1 MVDLKRMRYLIRR
14 YPMACL
20 RAEQAR
26 IRAQKLTRTISDAP
40 RGGGSMNS
48 TEEGLLYRVE
58 ALERKKAIWDELCR
72 MREELAPI
80 IDALE
85 NQAMERLAK
94 TGDVER
100 ARKDMLEVQFAR
112 MRYLEGKSAREIS
125 YNLAY
130 SEQHV
135 FRVIGNAERKIKSM
149 E

>member
-1 MVDLKRMRYLIRR
+1 
-14 YPMACL
+14 MACL

-130 SEQHV
+130 SVQHV
-135 FRVIGNAERKIKSM
+135 FRVIGNAEQKIQSA

>member
-58 ALERKKAIWDELCR
+58 ALERKKEIWDELCR

>member
-1 MVDLKRMRYLIRR
+1 MVDLKRMRHLIRR
-14 YPMACL
+14 YPIACL

-72 MREELAPI
+72 MREELAPLV
-80 IDALE
+80 DALE
-85 NQAMERLAK
+85 SP
-94 TGDVER
+94 
-100 ARKDMLEVQFAR
+100 LEVQCMR
-112 MRYLEGKSAREIS
+112 MRYLEGRSVREIS

-135 FRVIGNAERKIKSM
+135 FRVIGNAERKIQSA

>member
-72 MREELAPI
+72 MREELSPI

-85 NQAMERLAK
+85 VQAKKRFAGTDDEK
-94 TGDVER
+94 R
-100 ARKDMLEVQFAR
+100 ARRDMLEVQCMR
-112 MRYLEGKSAREIS
+112 MRYLEGRSVREIS

-135 FRVIGNAERKIKSM
+135 FRVIGNAERKIQSA

>member
-1 MVDLKRMRYLIRR
+1 MVDLNRMRHLIRR

-135 FRVIGNAERKIKSM
+135 FRVIGNAERKIQSA

>member
-1 MVDLKRMRYLIRR
+1 
-14 YPMACL
+14 MACL

-58 ALERKKAIWDELCR
+58 ALERKNAIWDELCR
-72 MREELAPI
+72 MREELAPLV
-80 IDALE
+80 DALE
-85 NQAMERLAK
+85 SP
-94 TGDVER
+94 
-100 ARKDMLEVQFAR
+100 LEVQCMR
-112 MRYLEGKSAREIS
+112 MRYLEGRSVREIS

-135 FRVIGNAERKIKSM
+135 FRVIGNAERKIQSA

>member
-1 MVDLKRMRYLIRR
+1 MVDLERMRHLIRR

-85 NQAMERLAK
+85 VQAEEHFAK
-94 TGDVER
+94 TGDAER
-100 ARKDMLEVQFAR
+100 ARRDMLEVQFSR
-112 MRYLEGKSAREIS
+112 MRYLEGRSAREIS
-125 YNLAY
+125 YSLSY
-130 SEQHV
+130 SVQHV
-135 FRVIGNAERKIKSM
+135 FHVLKNAERKIQSA

>member
-1 MVDLKRMRYLIRR
+1 MVDLNRMRHLIRR

-40 RGGGSMNS
+40 RRGGSMNS

-58 ALERKKAIWDELCR
+58 ALERKKAIWDELCK

-135 FRVIGNAERKIKSM
+135 FRVIGNAERKIQSA

>member
-40 RGGGSMNS
+40 RGGRSMNS

-58 ALERKKAIWDELCR
+58 ALERKNAIWDELCR

-85 NQAMERLAK
+85 VQAKKRFAETDDEK
-94 TGDVER
+94 R
-100 ARKDMLEVQFAR
+100 ARRDMLEVQCMR
-112 MRYLEGKSAREIS
+112 MRYLEGRSAREIS

-135 FRVIGNAERKIKSM
+135 FRVIGNAERKIQSA

>member
-48 TEEGLLYRVE
+48 TEEGLLYRIE

-72 MREELAPI
+72 MREELAP
-80 IDALE
+80 
-85 NQAMERLAK
+85 
-94 TGDVER
+94 
-100 ARKDMLEVQFAR
+100 LEVQCMR
-112 MRYLEGKSAREIS
+112 MRYLEGRSVREIS

-135 FRVIGNAERKIKSM
+135 FRVIGNAERKIQSA

>member
-1 MVDLKRMRYLIRR
+1 MVDLNRMRHLIRR

-125 YNLAY
+125 YNLTY
-130 SEQHV
+130 SESHV
-135 FRVIGNAERKIKSM
+135 FRVIGNAERKIQSA

>member
-40 RGGGSMNS
+40 RGGVSMNS

-72 MREELAPI
+72 MREELAPLV
-80 IDALE
+80 DTLE
-85 NQAMERLAK
+85 SP
-94 TGDVER
+94 
-100 ARKDMLEVQFAR
+100 LEVQCMR
-112 MRYLEGKSAREIS
+112 MRYLEGRSVREIS

-130 SEQHV
+130 SEQHI
-135 FRVIGNAERKIKSM
+135 FRVIGNAERKIQSA